1 MCIGDDILA
10 LADAF
15 RVSENLVSVHLG
27 DNNLS
32 QTTLKKLF
40 VHMAIDYNQVG
51 SLIRS
56 QTNATTL
63 YSVDSGLTRTNFA
76 APG

>member
-1 MCIGDDILA
+1 MCLGDDILA

-15 RVSENLVSVHLG
+15 RVSENLVSIHLG
-27 DNNLS
+27 DNNIS

-40 VHMAIDYNQVG
+40 VHLAIDYNQVG
-51 SLIRS
+51 SRIWCKS
-56 QTNATTL
+56 NATTL
-63 YSVDSGLTRTNFA
+63 FSVDAELTRTDFA

>member
-1 MCIGDDILA
+1 MCIGDGILA

-15 RVSENLVSVHLG
+15 RTSSNLVSVHIG

-40 VHMAIDYNQVG
+40 VHMGIDYNQIG

-56 QTNATTL
+56 QTNATML
-63 YSVDSGLTRTNFA
+63 YGVDAGLTTSSFA
-76 APG
+76 SPG